1 MSPLLPD
8 GLLLIA
14 SPRVSVF
21 TAELLRVSALASDFV
36 ADPTLAFVSESADP
50 LALAEL
56 EACAFCSL
64 EACAFCS
71 LEACAFCSLEACAF
85 CEFGAAARAC
95 ADAPAETVTLVSD
108 FSSAR
113 AVTCALFSD
122 FAAALR

>member
-1 MSPLLPD
+1 
-8 GLLLIA
+8 LLIA

-64 EACAFCS
+64 EACAFC
-71 LEACAFCSLEACAF
+71 
-85 CEFGAAARAC
+85 EFGAAARAC

>member
-71 LEACAFCSLEACAF
+71 LEACAFCELE
-85 CEFGAAARAC
+85 AAARAC
-95 ADAPAETVTLVSD
+95 ADAPAEMVTLVSD

-122 FAAALR
+122 FAVALR